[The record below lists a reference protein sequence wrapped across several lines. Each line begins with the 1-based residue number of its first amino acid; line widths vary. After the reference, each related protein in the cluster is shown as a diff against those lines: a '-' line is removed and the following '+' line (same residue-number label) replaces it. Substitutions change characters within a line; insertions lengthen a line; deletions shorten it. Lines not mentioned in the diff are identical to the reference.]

1 MSKKNRNKQNQ
12 QVAVSTE
19 VEQPMES
26 VIENEEVLE
35 PEVEEVDIV
44 PQEIA
49 EEIEEAEIVEPE
61 KEAVLED
68 EEQEKPLKEDEEQP
82 PVAEVKK
89 EIKASQ
95 PIYREGVINVEPKS
109 ASQVAAAKAVVSP
122 AVEKFN
128 ELSTS
133 YIENMTK
140 GPIDED
146 IKRRGIAI
154 LANIARH
161 VTMSTEV
168 PVFEAC
174 FKFFVKQR
182 AIMLNSTTVIDG
194 INKYLDK
201 GKIAKVVQFYVTFQT
216 LAESKILGAKFTL
229 NVTTIRRLFNN
240 DALANWLLARRSAR

>member
-12 QVAVSTE
+12 QVAPVQETVDTE
-19 VEQPMES
+19 LEKDVLTPEEPETTENVDQEEIES
-26 VIENEEVLE
+26 LDTE
-35 PEVEEVDIV
+35 EVEEKVDS
-44 PQEIA
+44 
-49 EEIEEAEIVEPE
+49 EEET
-61 KEAVLED
+61 KETPVT
-68 EEQEKPLKEDEEQP
+68 EEQEQVVNNEQP
-82 PVAEVKK
+82 IEQKT
-89 EIKASQ
+89 ETKAVYQ
-95 PIYREGVINVEPKS
+95 PIHREGVINVEPKS

-128 ELSTS
+128 ELSEK
-133 YIENMTK
+133 YINIMS

-146 IKRRGIAI
+146 AKRCGIAI

-161 VTMSTEV
+161 IIMSTDV
-168 PVFEAC
+168 AVFDAC

-216 LAESKILGAKFTL
+216 LAESKILNSKFTL

-240 DALANWLLARRSAR
+240 DALANWLLAKRSTR

>member
-19 VEQPMES
+19 IEQPIDP
-26 VIENEEVLE
+26 VVENEEVLE
-35 PEVEEVDIV
+35 PEVEETEVV
-44 PQEIA
+44 PQEMVETISEDA
-49 EEIEEAEIVEPE
+49 EAVEPE
-61 KEAVLED
+61 EELAA
-68 EEQEKPLKEDEEQP
+68 EEQEGLVDEEEQP
-82 PVAEVKK
+82 PVEVKK

-95 PIYREGVINVEPKS
+95 PIYREGVINVEPKT

-128 ELSTS
+128 ELSSS
-133 YIENMTK
+133 YIEIMTK

-146 IKRRGIAI
+146 VKRRGIAV

-161 VTMSTEV
+161 VTMTTEV

-229 NVTTIRRLFNN
+229 NITTIRRLFNN
-240 DALANWLLARRSAR
+240 DALANWLLARRTAR